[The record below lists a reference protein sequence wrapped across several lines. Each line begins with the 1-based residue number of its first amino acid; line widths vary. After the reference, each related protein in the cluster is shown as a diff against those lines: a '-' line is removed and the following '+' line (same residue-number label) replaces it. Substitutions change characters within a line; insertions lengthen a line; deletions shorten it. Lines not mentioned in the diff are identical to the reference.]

1 MDITISVSEKAVENI
16 RVKAEENGKAV
27 DDFIEEFVEENF
39 ANGKGEKPE
48 RKHNLLAFAGMF
60 NSGKTDT
67 SERMH
72 ELLDEA
78 DLDPA
83 EGFSIR

>member
-16 RVKAEENGKAV
+16 RTKANGKAV
-27 DDFIEEFVEENF
+27 EEFVEEFVEESF
-39 ANGKGEKPE
+39 ATNGNGDSKP
-48 RKHNLLAFAGMF
+48 RKHNLLKFAGMF
-60 NSGKTDT
+60 RSDRTDT

-72 ELLDEA
+72 ELLYEA

-83 EGFSIR
+83 EGFSIK